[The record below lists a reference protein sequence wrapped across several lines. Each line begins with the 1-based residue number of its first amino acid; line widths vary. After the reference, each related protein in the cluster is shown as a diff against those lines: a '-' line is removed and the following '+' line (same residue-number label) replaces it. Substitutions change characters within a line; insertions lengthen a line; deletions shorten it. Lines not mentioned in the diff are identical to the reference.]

1 MEIEKKYLI
10 QAVPF
15 DLSGYQAVRLEQ
27 GYIAVQP
34 VIRIRRANDKYILTV
49 KSKGLLA
56 RQEYEL
62 FLSEEE
68 YVSLSDKV
76 EGNIL
81 SKTRYIIPLT
91 DTNGTCGDALA
102 DKELN
107 IELDI
112 FEGDFKG
119 LVYAEVEFPS
129 CEMAE
134 AFVPPDW
141 FYREVTF
148 DNRYHNSSLSS
159 MNKKDIDAF
168 IKRISMIG

>member
-10 QAVPF
+10 KKIPI
-15 DLSGYQAVRLEQ
+15 DLSGCKAVKLEQ

-34 VIRIRRANDKYILTV
+34 VIRIRRADDQYILTV

-68 YVSLSDKV
+68 YISLLDKV
-76 EGNIL
+76 EGNVL

-91 DTNGTCGDALA
+91 ATSGTCGDVLE
-102 DKELN
+102 DKKLN

-119 LVYAEVEFPS
+119 LIYAEVEFPS

-141 FYREVTF
+141 FYRDVTF
-148 DNRYHNSSLSS
+148 DNSFHNSSLSS
-159 MNKKDIDAF
+159 MNKTDIDAF
-168 IKRISMIG
+168 IKAAR